1 MGNSCEQSIHSSIRW
16 MEGRRGHRAT
26 KFLGS
31 PQKRLIIPITIL
43 IRPLLLQLA
52 LLSIGHGR
60 LVLCF
65 LRAWP
70 TRAFVRC
77 RHVACH
83 GSANRSL
90 PPSPR
95 TAAQPGWPAQ
105 EVHVGL
111 DELSV
116 CDRSRGAL
124 RFVVLLCSCP
134 SRAVPVGVWR
144 VKIIII

>member
-1 MGNSCEQSIHSSIRW
+1 MCLL
-16 MEGRRGHRAT
+16 EGRHRRRLR
-26 KFLGS
+26 LGMGGCF
-31 PQKRLIIPITIL
+31 
-43 IRPLLLQLA
+43 A
-52 LLSIGHGR
+52 FFVAYESI
-60 LVLCF
+60 
-65 LRAWP
+65 
-70 TRAFVRC
+70 RC

-116 CDRSRGAL
+116 CDRSRGTL
-124 RFVVLLCSCP
+124 RFVCSCARVPP
-134 SRAVPVGVWR
+134 SLPLSLSLARSGGAGRLWS
-144 VKIIII
+144 VKIIITVETHRYSFKPNKLHHPRVFSFPNLAEHVPVF